1 MYTII
6 VNDIRFIDKTVRA
19 VGEEIRDVTNGL
31 VASSGRSVE
40 EELCWASGGRL
51 ESKFTVHH
59 DDAIIGDR

>member
-6 VNDIRFIDKTVRA
+6 VSDVRFIDKTVRA

-40 EELCWASGGRL
+40 EELCWASGGCL
-51 ESKFTVHH
+51 KCKFTVHH
-59 DDAIIGDR
+59 DDAVVGDR